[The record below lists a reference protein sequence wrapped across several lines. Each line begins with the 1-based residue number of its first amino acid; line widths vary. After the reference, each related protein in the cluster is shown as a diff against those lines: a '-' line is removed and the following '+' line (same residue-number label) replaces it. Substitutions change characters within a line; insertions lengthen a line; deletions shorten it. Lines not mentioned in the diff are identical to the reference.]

1 MIFFSIIDL
10 NKRKMTK
17 RRPHLIDH
25 VSAITMEVP
34 QQSWMS
40 NKHHDFIFLSIIDLN
55 KKENAQ
61 M

>member
-1 MIFFSIIDL
+1 
-10 NKRKMTK
+10 MTK